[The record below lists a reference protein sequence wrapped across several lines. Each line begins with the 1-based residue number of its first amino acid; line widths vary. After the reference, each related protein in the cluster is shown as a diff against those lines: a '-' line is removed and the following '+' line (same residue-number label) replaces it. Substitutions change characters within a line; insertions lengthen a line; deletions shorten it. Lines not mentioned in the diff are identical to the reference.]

1 MKKIVRLL
9 ATLTFV
15 FGLSSCNN
23 EEHFITD
30 KDYREQVELDYSA
43 RTLTQERTEELSKI
57 MADENISLEEKEA
70 LKFLYAYMP
79 LSDIADYSAE
89 FFLDQVKG
97 AFRTKETF
105 SWGKTVPEDIF
116 RHFVLVYRV
125 NNENLDS
132 ARNVFF
138 NELKD
143 RIKDMNMY
151 DAALEVNHWC
161 HEKVTYRPSCS
172 RTSAPLATM
181 RTSLGRCG
189 EESTFTVT
197 AMRSVGIPAR
207 QCYTPRWAHT
217 DDNHAWVEVWIDG
230 KWYYLGACEPDA
242 KLNMGWFSI
251 PATRCMM
258 VHSNAFGKFKGKEEV
273 NYQTN
278 LFSKINMLSN
288 YTDTKKIEI
297 TVVDNNNQPIE
308 NADVKFKLY
317 NYAEYYPIASRK
329 TDKNG
334 KATLTTGLGDLL
346 IWASNGDAYNYAKID
361 VRTDS
366 AITIATT
373 RVAGKDTV
381 EYFDIYP
388 PKEGRVS
395 VEVTEEET
403 AQNNARL
410 HYEDSV
416 RNAYTSTFPKQDDV
430 KNIVN
435 ENLNQQQLWEIV
447 AKSEGNYKEII
458 AFIQN
463 EQLVAQNTNF
473 PLYDFMK
480 ALSEKDLR
488 DCEAATLENFIIP
501 YNPESNYSFEV
512 YKKGIMPARIA
523 NELIRPY
530 HQYLK
535 ENLNIEEPTPLKVRN
550 WILEN
555 ITIDDDGNYYNCP
568 ISAKGVYNLKISDK
582 HSRNIFFVAACRAL
596 NIPAYLDNATNL
608 LFAYSDGQWKNYSF
622 EEEQPKTETGKLVLN
637 YTNKTEIKPEY
648 WIHYTIAKFENGD
661 FTTFDFENDPR
672 VANFPVSLDLE
683 PGYYMLSTGNRYSDG
698 TTLSKLVFFNI
709 EAGKT
714 TTQNI
719 ELRTLV
725 PRKEIYGKVDL
736 NTEIIWNHNN
746 DKTIADCVKEK
757 DLVLCFI
764 DPNREPTRHLVNDLV
779 AFKTKFEQWN
789 GTMVFL
795 VPTSRMTKDFDANKL
810 AKQLPANAIIIEDK
824 DSQWMNDLLE
834 KSDQYFRD
842 NYPLVFIVNKDG
854 NLILKTEGYRIGTGE
869 LIYKTLER

>member
-30 KDYREQVELDYSA
+30 KNYREQVELDYSA

-535 ENLNIEEPTPLKVRN
+535 ENLNIEEPTPPKVRN

-596 NIPAYLDNATNL
+596 DIPAYLDNATNL

-795 VPTSRMTKDFDANKL
+795 VPTSRMTKDFNAKKL

>member
-1 MKKIVRLL
+1 MNKI
-9 ATLTFV
+9 AKILTMSI
-15 FGLSSCNN
+15 GLFTMVACNN
-23 EEHFITD
+23 EAHFITD
-30 KDYREQVELDYSA
+30 KEYRNQVESDYA
-43 RTLTQERTEELSKI
+43 DRILTQERRTELDKI
-57 MADENISLEEKEA
+57 INDPNIALEQKEA

-79 LSDIADYSAE
+79 LSDIADYSAD
-89 FFLDQVKG
+89 FFLDQVNG
-97 AFRTKETF
+97 AFRARDTF
-105 SWGKTVPEDIF
+105 AWGKTVPEDIF

-217 DDNHAWVEVWIDG
+217 DDNHAWVEVWVDG

-288 YTDTKKIEI
+288 YSDTKKIEI

-334 KATLTTGLGDLL
+334 KASLTTGLGDLL
-346 IWASNGDAYNYAKID
+346 IWASNGEAYNYAKID
-361 VRTDS
+361 VRTES

-381 EYFDIYP
+381 EFFDICP

-403 AQNNARL
+403 AKNNARL

-416 RNAYTSTFPKQDDV
+416 RNAYTNTFPKQDDV
-430 KNIVN
+430 KSIVN
-435 ENLNQQQLWEIV
+435 ENLNQQQVWEIV
-447 AKSEGNYKEII
+447 SKSEGNYKEII

-463 EQLVAQNTNF
+463 EQLIAKNPNF

-488 DCEAATLENFIIP
+488 DCESATLENFIIP
-501 YNPESNYSFEV
+501 YNPQSTYSFEV
-512 YKKGIMPARIA
+512 YKKGIMPARIS

-530 HQYLK
+530 HNYLK
-535 ENLNIEEPTPLKVRN
+535 ENLKIEEPTPLKVRS

-568 ISAKGVYNLKISDK
+568 ISAKGVFELRYSDK
-582 HSRNIFFVAACRAL
+582 HSRNIFFVAACRSL
-596 NIPAYLDNATNL
+596 NIPAYLDNATNQ
-608 LFAYSDGQWKNYSF
+608 LFAYSDGEWKTYSF
-622 EEEQPKTETGKLVLN
+622 EEEKPKTETGTLVLN
-637 YTNKTEIKPEY
+637 YTDDTEIEPQY

-661 FTTFDFENDPR
+661 FVTFDYENDPR
-672 VANFPVSLDLE
+672 VAKFPITLDLE

-709 EAGKT
+709 EAGKIVT
-714 TTQNI
+714 KPI
-719 ELRTLV
+719 ELRALV
-725 PRKEIYGKVDL
+725 PRKDVHGKVSLSMDVPWKE
-736 NTEIIWNHNN
+736 NA
-746 DKTIADCVKEK
+746 TIQDFVASK

-764 DPNREPTRHLVNDLV
+764 DPNREPTRHLINDLSL
-779 AFKTKFEQWN
+779 FKSQFNEWN

-795 VPTSRMTKDFDANKL
+795 VPSSRMTKDFNAEKL
-810 AKQLPANAIIIEDK
+810 VAKLPKSAIILEDK
-824 DSQWMNDLLE
+824 DNEWMDKVL
-834 KSDQYFRD
+834 KDADQYFRD
-842 NYPLVFIVNKDG
+842 NYPLVLIINKDG
-854 NLILKTEGYRIGTGE
+854 NIIFKTEGYRIGTGE
-869 LIYKTLER
+869 LIYKSLER

>member
-30 KDYREQVELDYSA
+30 KNYREQVELDYSA

-258 VHSNAFGKFKGKEEV
+258 VHSNAFGKFKGNEEV

-463 EQLVAQNTNF
+463 EQLVAKNPNF

-501 YNPESNYSFEV
+501 YNPENNYSFEV
-512 YKKGIMPARIA
+512 YKKGIKPARIA
-523 NELIRPY
+523 N
-530 HQYLK
+530 
-535 ENLNIEEPTPLKVRN
+535 
-550 WILEN
+550 
-555 ITIDDDGNYYNCP
+555 
-568 ISAKGVYNLKISDK
+568 
-582 HSRNIFFVAACRAL
+582 
-596 NIPAYLDNATNL
+596 
-608 LFAYSDGQWKNYSF
+608 
-622 EEEQPKTETGKLVLN
+622 
-637 YTNKTEIKPEY
+637 
-648 WIHYTIAKFENGD
+648 
-661 FTTFDFENDPR
+661 
-672 VANFPVSLDLE
+672 
-683 PGYYMLSTGNRYSDG
+683 
-698 TTLSKLVFFNI
+698 
-709 EAGKT
+709 
-714 TTQNI
+714 
-719 ELRTLV
+719 
-725 PRKEIYGKVDL
+725 
-736 NTEIIWNHNN
+736 
-746 DKTIADCVKEK
+746 
-757 DLVLCFI
+757 
-764 DPNREPTRHLVNDLV
+764 
-779 AFKTKFEQWN
+779 
-789 GTMVFL
+789 
-795 VPTSRMTKDFDANKL
+795 
-810 AKQLPANAIIIEDK
+810 
-824 DSQWMNDLLE
+824 
-834 KSDQYFRD
+834 
-842 NYPLVFIVNKDG
+842 
-854 NLILKTEGYRIGTGE
+854 
-869 LIYKTLER
+869 

>member
-1 MKKIVRLL
+1 MKKIVRLGAAL
-9 ATLTFV
+9 LCTIMM
-15 FGLSSCNN
+15 GCNN
-23 EEHFITD
+23 QTHFISD
-30 KDYREQVELDYSA
+30 KEYRNQVEADYSD
-43 RTLTQERTEELSKI
+43 RPLTQERREELFKI
-57 MADENISLEEKEA
+57 MNDDNISLQEKEA

-79 LSDIADYSAE
+79 FNDIADYSAN
-89 FFLDQVKG
+89 FFLEQVKG
-97 AFRTKETF
+97 AFRTRETF
-105 SWGKTVPEDIF
+105 SWGEIIPEDIF

-138 NELKD
+138 HELKD

-258 VHSNAFGKFKGKEEV
+258 VHSNAFGKFKGTEEV

-278 LFSKINMLSN
+278 LFSKINMLAN
-288 YTDTKKIEI
+288 YTATKKIEI
-297 TVVDNNNQPIE
+297 TVVDEMNQPIE

-329 TDKNG
+329 TDREG

-346 IWASNGDAYNYAKID
+346 IWVNNGDTYNYAKID

-373 RVAGKDTV
+373 RMAGENYADLL
-381 EYFDIYP
+381 DIYP

-395 VEVTEEET
+395 NELTDEEIEI
-403 AQNNARL
+403 NNKRL

-416 RNAYTSTFPKQDDV
+416 RNAYTNTFPKQEDV
-430 KNIVN
+430 KNIIN
-435 ENLNQQQLWEIV
+435 DNLTSDQVWEIV
-447 AKSEGNYKEII
+447 RKSEGNYKEII
-458 AFIQN
+458 DFIQN
-463 EQLVAQNTNF
+463 EQLTAQNFNF

-488 DCEAATLENFIIP
+488 DCESATLENFIIP
-501 YNPESNYSFEV
+501 YNPQSSYSFEV

-523 NELIRPY
+523 NEMIRPY
-530 HQYLK
+530 HEYLK
-535 ENLNIEEPTPLKVRN
+535 ENLKIENATPLAVRT
-550 WILEN
+550 WIVDN
-555 ITIDDDGNYYNCP
+555 ITIDNDGNYYNCP
-568 ISAKGVYNLKISDK
+568 ISAKGVFDLRYSDE

-596 NIPAYLDNATNL
+596 DIPSYLDNATNQ

-622 EEEQPKTETGKLVLN
+622 EEETPKTETGRLVLN
-637 YTNKTEIKPEY
+637 YTDNTEIKPEY

-661 FTTFDFENDPR
+661 FVTFDFENDPR
-672 VANFPVSLDLE
+672 VAKFPITLDLE

-698 TTLSKLVFFNI
+698 TTLSRLVFFNI
-709 EAGKT
+709 EVGKT
-714 TTQNI
+714 VNQTV

-725 PRKEIYGKVDL
+725 PRKEIFGSVDL
-736 NTEIIWNHNN
+736 NTEIIWKHNN
-746 DKTIADCVKEK
+746 DKTIADCVKDK

-764 DPNREPTRHLVNDLV
+764 DPNREPTRHLINDLA

-789 GTMVFL
+789 GVMVFL
-795 VPTSRMTKDFDANKL
+795 VPTSRMTKDFNADKL
-810 AKQLPANAIIIEDK
+810 AQQLPRNAIIIEDK
-824 DSQWMNDLLE
+824 DSKWMNNLLE

-854 NLILKTEGYRIGTGE
+854 KLILKTEGYRIGTGE
-869 LIYKTLER
+869 LMYKSLER